1 MQKANTILS
10 ILNQKSEQ
18 NKQFVFDRLY
28 RNMFNQDFFME
39 SYRKMYAKPGNMTP
53 GTDGQT
59 IDGFK
64 KSKIEKLIAKLQKEQ
79 YYPTPVRR
87 VYIPKKN
94 GKQLPLGIPSFED
107 KLVQEVIRKM
117 LEAI

>member
-1 MQKANTILS
+1 MQKAKTILT

-28 RNMFNQDFFME
+28 RNMFNQEFFMDA
-39 SYRKMYAKPGNMTP
+39 YRKIYAKPGNMTA

-64 KSKIEKLIAKLQKEQ
+64 KSKVDKLINLLRNEQ

-87 VYIPKKN
+87 TYIEKKN
-94 GKQLPLGIPSFED
+94 SKKKRPLGIPTVTS
-107 KLVQEVIRKM
+107 
-117 LEAI
+117 